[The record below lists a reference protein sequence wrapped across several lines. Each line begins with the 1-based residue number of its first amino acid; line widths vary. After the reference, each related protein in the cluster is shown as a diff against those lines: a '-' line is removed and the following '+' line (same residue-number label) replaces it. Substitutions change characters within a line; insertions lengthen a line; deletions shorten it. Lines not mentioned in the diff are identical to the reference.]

1 MEHLIATWIVGVWQ
15 RRRLGEHAPCWD
27 PTGDHSPNTLFAAA
41 LAQGGFAMEIP
52 ASELY
57 YQLLPAHYVT
67 IHRQRGVKIRGLW
80 YNGPALDPYRHEPSS
95 GRGGRHKGRW
105 VIRRDPRDARMV
117 FFQDPGTHAWHTLRW
132 TGLPPEGEVPSFNDA
147 RVRDLLSTARQA
159 GLKPRT
165 DAELL
170 PLLLELIGAHIPVTA
185 WPTMAKAART
195 EHARE
200 AAQAGAAAADRATAR
215 PVHAVDDAGTPRP
228 RPARARKPAQG
239 NTEQRWATRA
249 RTSQQAVD
257 ADRRRRREEAVA
269 AGPVSPPPR
278 LGETFRRGS
287 LFLLAD
293 TESSESSAQH
303 PESAS

>member
-1 MEHLIATWIVGVWQ
+1 M
-15 RRRLGEHAPCWD
+15 
-27 PTGDHSPNTLFAAA
+27 
-41 LAQGGFAMEIP
+41 
-52 ASELY
+52 
-57 YQLLPAHYVT
+57 
-67 IHRQRGVKIRGLW
+67 
-80 YNGPALDPYRHEPSS
+80 
-95 GRGGRHKGRW
+95 
-105 VIRRDPRDARMV
+105 IRRDPRDARRV

-147 RVRDLLSTARQA
+147 RVRDLLSAARQA

-200 AAQAGAAAADRATAR
+200 VTQADAAAADRATAR
-215 PVHAVDDAGTPRP
+215 PVHAVDDTAPPRP
-228 RPARARKPAQG
+228 QLARARKPARDDAEQG
-239 NTEQRWATRA
+239 WATRA
-249 RTSQQAVD
+249 RTNQQAVD
-257 ADRRRRREEAVA
+257 ADRHRRREEAMA
-269 AGPVSPPPR
+269 TGPVSPPPP

-287 LFLLAD
+287 LFLLTD
-293 TESSESSAQH
+293 TEPSASASSAQH